1 MLVQIASTD
10 ILRPFHFALI
20 RHQFTGDNIHKGRFS
35 LAVGTDET
43 DMFPFNRRNDTS
55 LKIARSPNPWVRC
68 STFNMLIFP
77 HILLLCSVVSINS
90 PLQV

>member
-1 MLVQIASTD
+1 MLVQIADAD

-43 DMFPFNRRNDTS
+43 DMFPLQQAKRYIVKN
-55 LKIARSPNPWVRC
+55 
-68 STFNMLIFP
+68 STVSK
-77 HILLLCSVVSINS
+77 SVGQMFYV
-90 PLQV
+90 